1 MRVLALTTEGF
12 RNLQPLALSP
22 HPRFNVLSGDNGQG
36 KTNVLEAIYVLATL
50 RSFRTTR
57 LDELV
62 AFGGEAAALRA
73 RVEHRQSERVF
84 GVDIGL
90 RPPRKQALCDGK
102 SARTGEYFGGF
113 NLILFAPEDLRL
125 PKGPP
130 AGRRRFLDRAIWNT
144 CPSYLDEV
152 RIYERIL
159 RSRNILLRGGTSRAS
174 GPTEEGAD
182 SAQSTPG
189 VAALPDNNALL
200 DIYDQRLASAGALLF
215 ARRRRYIEALAP
227 RVAEV
232 FASISGP
239 GHEVAVQYQPA
250 LKPGKSAAKATD
262 RSDSAEDH
270 AASDSNS
277 DGTEQGEPVIV
288 SPVRDEQRDLGER
301 LLAQLKRDRRRDLL
315 RGFTHSGPHADDVLF
330 FLDGRPAE
338 LHASQGQ
345 TRALVLSLKIA
356 EIQHLHA
363 LLGDPPVLLLDDV
376 SSELDREK
384 NGALFAFL
392 RESPSQVFIT
402 TTDPGYIRIGPAQHD
417 RQDFR
422 VQAGGV
428 VPVDSATSGE

>member
-1 MRVLALTTEGF
+1 MRVHSLTAEGF
-12 RNLQPLALSP
+12 RNLKPLALSP

-36 KTNVLEAIYVLATL
+36 KTNLLEVIYVLATL

-62 AFGGEAAALRA
+62 TFTGEAAALRA
-73 RVEHRQSERVF
+73 RVEYQGSERIF

-102 SARTGEYFGGF
+102 AARSGEYFGGF

-152 RIYERIL
+152 RTYERIL
-159 RSRNILLRGGTSRAS
+159 RSRNTLLRSSLSGGKSSRQPS
-174 GPTEEGAD
+174 PD
-182 SAQSTPG
+182 SDGIEPELTTAKPP
-189 VAALPDNNALL
+189 ALAMPDSEALL
-200 DIYDQRLASAGALLF
+200 EIYDSRLASAGAILF
-215 ARRRRYIEALAP
+215 ARRRRYLAALAP
-227 RVAEV
+227 RVATV
-232 FASISGP
+232 FAAISGS
-239 GHEVAVQYQPA
+239 GHEVALQYQPA
-250 LKPGKSAAKATD
+250 LKADKSPSAATETEPTSSVPS
-262 RSDSAEDH
+262 SDELA
-270 AASDSNS
+270 
-277 DGTEQGEPVIV
+277 
-288 SPVRDEQRDLGER
+288 DLSQR
-301 LLAQLKRDRRRDLL
+301 LLTQLGRDRRRDRL
-315 RGFTHSGPHADDVLF
+315 RGFTHSGPHADDLVF
-330 FLDGRPAE
+330 FLDGRPAD

-384 NGALFAFL
+384 NAALFAFL
-392 RESPSQVFIT
+392 RTSPSQVFIT
-402 TTDPGYIRIGPAQHD
+402 TTDPGYILLGSGGQD
-417 RQDFR
+417 RKDYSVR
-422 VQAGGV
+422 DGSI
-428 VPVDSATSGE
+428 VPVAAATSGE

>member
-1 MRVLALTTEGF
+1 MRVHSLTAEGF
-12 RNLQPLALSP
+12 RNLGPLALSP

-36 KTNVLEAIYVLATL
+36 KTNLLEVIYVLATL

-62 AFGGEAAALRA
+62 AFSGENAALRA
-73 RVEHRQSERVF
+73 RVEYQGSERIF

-102 SARTGEYFGGF
+102 AARSGEYFGGF

-159 RSRNILLRGGTSRAS
+159 RSRNTLLRGGLS
-174 GPTEEGAD
+174 GGKSGRSVDSNPDGAEPEI
-182 SAQSTPG
+182 SAKAGQGPLS
-189 VAALPDNNALL
+189 LPDSDAMIE
-200 DIYDQRLASAGALLF
+200 IYDSRLATAGAILF
-215 ARRRRYIEALAP
+215 ARRRRYLAALAP
-227 RVAEV
+227 RVKAV
-232 FASISGP
+232 FAAISGTS
-239 GHEVAVQYQPA
+239 HEVALQYQPA
-250 LKPGKSAAKATD
+250 LKAEKTSGAAMEPTTPQGAD
-262 RSDSAEDH
+262 ELAELN
-270 AASDSNS
+270 A
-277 DGTEQGEPVIV
+277 
-288 SPVRDEQRDLGER
+288 R
-301 LLAQLKRDRRRDLL
+301 LLTQLARDRRRDRL
-315 RGFTHSGPHADDVLF
+315 RGFTHSGPHADDIVF
-330 FLDGRPAE
+330 FLDGRPAD

-356 EIQHLHA
+356 EIQYLHE

-384 NGALFAFL
+384 NAALFAFL

-402 TTDPGYIRIGPAQHD
+402 TTDPAYIQLGAEKLD
-417 RQDFR
+417 RKDYR
-422 VQAGGV
+422 VRDGGI
-428 VPVDSATSGE
+428 VPVAAATSGE